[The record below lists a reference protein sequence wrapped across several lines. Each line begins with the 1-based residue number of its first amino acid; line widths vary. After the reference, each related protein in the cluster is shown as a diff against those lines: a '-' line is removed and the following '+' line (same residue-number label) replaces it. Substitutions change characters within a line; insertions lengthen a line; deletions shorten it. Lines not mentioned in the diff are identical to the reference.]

1 MDEKEKDHKSKEEEK
16 PEKDDVLGRVADLEI
31 PEELPILPLREIVVF
46 PFMIIPLIIARPS
59 SVELIN
65 EVVLGNRIIGLF
77 AQKDASVEKPKEKD
91 INNIGSAGLVLK
103 MLKVGD
109 GNLRILVQGLARCRS
124 KSFTQRKPYFKA
136 KVEKISDVFT
146 PSVHMEAMKRSIL
159 SSFQEMVEFAPYLPE
174 EAYITAMNI
183 DDPGKLSDFVAS
195 NINIEQNDRQNIL
208 EIADVEKRLERVNI
222 LLGREVE
229 LLRLGS
235 KIQSEARSQMDDAQK
250 QYFLRQQL
258 KAIKKELGEE
268 DSAAAEIEDLREKI
282 VQKNLPDE
290 VRARAEEELERLSHI
305 NPASAEY
312 SVARTYIDWIL
323 ILPWQE
329 GSVDELDIDQAGRIL
344 DEDHYGL
351 EEVKERIL
359 EYLAVRKLKEDM
371 RGPILCFVGPPGTGK
386 TSLGRSIARA
396 LGRKFVRMSLGGIHD
411 EAEIRGHRRTYV
423 GALPGRIIQGLRE
436 AGTNNPVFMLDE
448 IDKVGKDFRGDPSSA
463 LLEVLDPEQNFSFRD
478 NYLDLPFD
486 LSKVMFIT
494 TGNILDTVPPPL
506 RDRMETLRLVG
517 YTLDEKV
524 GIAKKFLIPKQ
535 LEEHGLSKANLSI
548 ATPVLK
554 VIINNYTRE
563 AGLRNLERLIARICR
578 KVAIDVIKDKNY
590 KKKVTSD
597 DLDEFLGPRRYY
609 DEVRGKCPMVGMA
622 TGLAY
627 TEFGGTITFVEATMM
642 RGKGEL
648 TLTGQLGDVMKESA
662 VAALSYL
669 RSNAGRYDIDE
680 ELFSKMDIHIH
691 VPAGAVP
698 KDGPSAG
705 ITMATAL
712 ISLFTERPVRCDLAM
727 TGEITLIGRVLPIGG
742 VREKCLAAVA
752 AGIKKVILPKENVSS
767 VEEISDEI
775 KGRLEFVFVENV
787 DEVFKE
793 VLLPARVSD
802 DGRKKKARREREEKV
817 AS

>member
-1 MDEKEKDHKSKEEEK
+1 
-16 PEKDDVLGRVADLEI
+16 
-31 PEELPILPLREIVVF
+31 
-46 PFMIIPLIIARPS
+46 
-59 SVELIN
+59 
-65 EVVLGNRIIGLF
+65 
-77 AQKDASVEKPKEKD
+77 
-91 INNIGSAGLVLK
+91 
-103 MLKVGD
+103 
-109 GNLRILVQGLARCRS
+109 
-124 KSFTQRKPYFKA
+124 
-136 KVEKISDVFT
+136 
-146 PSVHMEAMKRSIL
+146 
-159 SSFQEMVEFAPYLPE
+159 
-174 EAYITAMNI
+174 
-183 DDPGKLSDFVAS
+183 
-195 NINIEQNDRQNIL
+195 
-208 EIADVEKRLERVNI
+208 
-222 LLGREVE
+222 
-229 LLRLGS
+229 
-235 KIQSEARSQMDDAQK
+235 
-250 QYFLRQQL
+250 
-258 KAIKKELGEE
+258 
-268 DSAAAEIEDLREKI
+268 
-282 VQKNLPDE
+282 
-290 VRARAEEELERLSHI
+290 
-305 NPASAEY
+305 
-312 SVARTYIDWIL
+312 
-323 ILPWQE
+323 
-329 GSVDELDIDQAGRIL
+329 
-344 DEDHYGL
+344 
-351 EEVKERIL
+351 
-359 EYLAVRKLKEDM
+359 
-371 RGPILCFVGPPGTGK
+371 
-386 TSLGRSIARA
+386 
-396 LGRKFVRMSLGGIHD
+396 MSLGGIHD

-548 ATPVLK
+548 ATPMLK
-554 VIINNYTRE
+554 VMINNYTRE

-578 KVAIDVIKDKNY
+578 KVAIDVIKDKGY

-609 DEVRGKCPMVGMA
+609 DEVRGKSPMVGMA

-669 RSNAGRYDIDE
+669 RSNAGSYNIDE

-712 ISLFTERPVRCDLAM
+712 ISLLTERPVRCDLAM

-802 DGRKKKARREREEKV
+802 DGRKKKAQREREEKV